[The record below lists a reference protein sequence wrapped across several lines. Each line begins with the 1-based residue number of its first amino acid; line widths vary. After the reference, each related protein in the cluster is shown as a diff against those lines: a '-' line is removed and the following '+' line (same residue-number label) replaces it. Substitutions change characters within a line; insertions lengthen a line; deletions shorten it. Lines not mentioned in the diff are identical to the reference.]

1 MTPPFEPVIRTQA
14 DLEGAWRQLIRPL
27 GFHRR
32 SLWLLLIGGDDR
44 PTPVITEVT
53 DLPELFDVDAA
64 DGLAQTLLQLTPQA
78 DEDGRWALLC
88 SRPGRG
94 GPNAADRAWAGGLYS
109 MCRRHDLAHDVIHL
123 ATDTE
128 VLPIPLDD
136 VTDYVQAS

>member
-1 MTPPFEPVIRTQA
+1 MTTPFAPVIRTQA
-14 DLEGAWRQLIRPL
+14 DLEAAWRHLIRPL

-53 DLPELFDVDAA
+53 DVPELFDAEES
-64 DGLAQTLLQLTPQA
+64 DGLASTLLHLTSA
-78 DEDGRWALLC
+78 VDAHGRWALLC
-88 SRPGRG
+88 SRPGGG
-94 GPNAADRAWAGGLYS
+94 GPTDADRAWAGGLYA
-109 MCRRHDLAHDVIHL
+109 MCRRHGLAHDVIHL

-136 VTDYVQAS
+136 VTDYVRAS

>member
-1 MTPPFEPVIRTQA
+1 MTTPFQPVIRSQS
-14 DLEGAWRQLIRPL
+14 DLEAAWRQLIRPL

-32 SLWLLLIGGDDR
+32 SLWLLLIGADDR

-53 DLPELFDVDAA
+53 DLPELFDADTA
-64 DGLAQTLLQLTPQA
+64 DGLADGLLHLTPEV
-78 DEDGRWALLC
+78 DPEGRWAFLC
-88 SRPGRG
+88 SRPGG
-94 GPNAADRAWAGGLYS
+94 GGATEADRAWAGGLYAT
-109 MCRRHDLAHDVIHL
+109 CRRRGLAHDVIHL